1 MNIGPRRNSDGSID
15 GSIDEH
21 EWQAQERALREER
34 AGAIAAGDDP
44 LLARYRQVAR
54 ALRRPLPDALPA
66 DFARSVAQRVAT
78 AHAAPDMRLE
88 QQLLRVLSLLL
99 AVSAIAAM
107 ALYGGQWLRAF
118 AALSSSLPIGSAS
131 AGLAFNWTLALAAC
145 LGLSWSFERLRRGLQ
160 HH

>member
-1 MNIGPRRNSDGSID
+1 MNIGPRKNSE

-54 ALRRPLPDALPA
+54 ALRRPLSDAPPA
-66 DFARSVAQRVAT
+66 DFARSVALRMAT

-88 QQLLRVLSLLL
+88 QQLLRALSLLL

-107 ALYGGQWLRAF
+107 ALYGSEWLRAF
-118 AALSSSLPIGSAS
+118 AAVLPSLAVGTA
-131 AGLAFNWTLALAAC
+131 LNWALALAAC

-160 HH
+160 GR

>member
-1 MNIGPRRNSDGSID
+1 MNIDPRKNSD

-21 EWQAQERALREER
+21 EWLAQERALREER

-66 DFARSVAQRVAT
+66 DFARSVAMRVGT

-99 AVSAIAAM
+99 AVSAIAALV
-107 ALYGGQWLRAF
+107 LYGGQWPRAF
-118 AALSSSLPIGSAS
+118 AAALPSLAVGTAM
-131 AGLAFNWTLALAAC
+131 NWALALAAC
-145 LGLSWSFERLRRGLQ
+145 LGLSWSFERLRSGLQ
-160 HH
+160 RR

>member
-1 MNIGPRRNSDGSID
+1 MNIGQRKNPVGSLD
-15 GSIDEH
+15 QRIDEH
-21 EWQAQERALREER
+21 EWLAQERALREER
-34 AGAIAAGDDP
+34 AGAITADDDA

-66 DFARSVAQRVAT
+66 DFARSVALRVAA

-88 QQLLRVLSLLL
+88 QLLLRALSLLL

-107 ALYGGQWLRAF
+107 ALYGGEWLRAF
-118 AALSSSLPIGSAS
+118 AAVLPSLAVGTA
-131 AGLAFNWTLALAAC
+131 LNWALALAAC

-160 HH
+160 GR